1 MGMSASEMVRLRMV
15 MGNMVSVYQKKK
27 RDVSK
32 ICRVVKIIF
41 QGGFRFRNIAVGI
54 ALNAIPVG

>member
-1 MGMSASEMVRLRMV
+1 MVRLRMV